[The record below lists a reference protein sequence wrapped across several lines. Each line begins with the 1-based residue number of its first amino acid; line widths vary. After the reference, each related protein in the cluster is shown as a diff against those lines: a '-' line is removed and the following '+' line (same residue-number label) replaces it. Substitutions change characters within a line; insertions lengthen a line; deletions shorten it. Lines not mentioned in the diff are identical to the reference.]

1 MRYLTTLL
9 LTVAT
14 SATIAAN
21 VPTEGLVASYT
32 FENDTKTT
40 VRDSSGENHGES
52 SKVKY
57 TKGVI
62 GTAAEFNGTSSKIV
76 LKDKNGNSHRAITDL
91 KVGTVSFWIKFKNR
105 GGQVLPIVYLGA
117 SPLTNDNPN
126 QRGANSMIFEIGHDR
141 GNIDNRR
148 LYFTTIL
155 GRQNNFCVDSGMDLD
170 QGRWYHYAAVVSAE
184 GSTIY
189 LNGVEITTRRYNL
202 GSTPTSSVFFGDVP
216 VKDQL
221 SIGYGRYSQEEHFF
235 SFNGLID
242 DVNIYNRALSKDEV
256 IALFDAAGLKMGDP
270 ELGYIDAKSMEGGEP
285 IVRGG
290 ANGRQGGGNRGQ
302 GGNRREGGQGGNY
315 GNSNRSSSYGTSTRG
330 SGSNYSN
337 GNQGNYQ
344 RNY

>member
-9 LTVAT
+9 LTAVT
-14 SATIAAN
+14 STAIAAN
-21 VPTEGLVASYT
+21 LPTEGLVASYT
-32 FENDTKTT
+32 FDNDTKTT

-62 GTAAEFNGTSSKIV
+62 GTAAEFNGTSSKIL

-91 KVGTVSFWIKFKNR
+91 KQGTVSFWIKFKNR
-105 GGQVLPIVYLGA
+105 GGQVLPIIYLGK
-117 SPLTNDNPN
+117 NDSSISSMSNPS
-126 QRGANSMIFEIGHDR
+126 QRGANSLIFEIGHDR

-189 LNGVEITTRRYNL
+189 INGVEITTRRYNL

-221 SIGYGRYSQEEHFF
+221 SIGYGRYSQEESFF
-235 SFNGLID
+235 SFSGLID
-242 DVNIYNRALSKDEV
+242 DVNIYNRALSKEEV
-256 IALFDAAGLKMGDP
+256 TALFDQAGLKMGDP

-285 IVRGG
+285 IVRSG
-290 ANGRQGGGNRGQ
+290 ANGRQGRGNRG
-302 GGNRREGGQGGNY
+302 EG
-315 GNSNRSSSYGTSTRG
+315 GNSNRSSNFGNRGSNSSYGTSTRG

-337 GNQGNYQ
+337 GNHQ